1 MPECELPDRFC
12 SLFQEKIASICKELD
27 LQPADST
34 PAPHTFVGSKP
45 CGSEPVSQE
54 SVRKLIG
61 DSSLQSCALDP
72 IPNILLKTYL
82 DDLVPLICRIVN

>member
-1 MPECELPDRFC
+1 MPECELPDCFC
-12 SLFQEKIASICKELD
+12 SLFQEKFATICKELD
-27 LQPADST
+27 LQPADGT
-34 PAPHTFVGSKP
+34 PTPHSFVGSET
-45 CGSEPVSQE
+45 CGSEPMSQE

-72 IPNILLKTYL
+72 NPTTLLKTYL